1 MNIPYSAPIFHV
13 YISVFLGWT
22 LVPGSKRRRQLGAA
36 LVPVPLGGTQLGGI
50 GSKTGT
56 SARSRRDDWQGLVN
70 VPFLGYWTPPFNGH
84 YRWYTS
90 WLGDVQLGRL
100 MTHDW
105 WVHSARHGGIFLQQ
119 KAWIGHKKKVIWDD
133 LDVVFFGERIWCRRK
148 CGLSK
153 SPEWIDKGFD
163 KTSRFEPQTMLSG
176 FGQQKWIL
184 NWQQNDIPNQ
194 KLFTNTHEFLTNPK
208 LGP

>member
-36 LVPVPLGGTQLGGI
+36 LVPVPLGGTQLGGV

-119 KAWIGHKKKVIWDD
+119 KAWIGHKKMWFGMIWTSCFLENEFDVGESVDWAKV
-133 LDVVFFGERIWCRRK
+133 LSELTKALTKHR
-148 CGLSK
+148 GLSHK
-153 SPEWIDKGFD
+153 LCYRGSDNK
-163 KTSRFEPQTMLSG
+163 SG
-176 FGQQKWIL
+176 FWTDNKMTYPTKSCL
-184 NWQQNDIPNQ
+184 P
-194 KLFTNTHEFLTNPK
+194 THMSFWPTQS
-208 LGP
+208 